1 MTYAVCV
8 ICNTPMKAPTFG
20 QYVRE
25 RREALRKTDR
35 AYTVRQVALRL
46 GIQAA
51 YLSKVEREEVA
62 PPGEG
67 TIVKLAGE
75 LGEDADFLLALA
87 GKVATD
93 LREVIIARP
102 VLMAR
107 LLRGLRD
114 VPDEVVEALA
124 KKAKMS

>member
-1 MTYAVCV
+1 MTYDFCV
-8 ICNTPMKAPTFG
+8 VYNTSMKTPTFG

-25 RREALRKTDR
+25 RREALRAMDR
-35 AYTVRQVALRL
+35 AYTVRRVALRL
-46 GIQAA
+46 GVQGA

-102 VLMAR
+102 VLIAR

-114 VPDEVVEALA
+114 MPDAEVERLVSW
-124 KKAKMS
+124 KR